1 MIGGWFVG
9 NFHPTA
15 YKTKKFEV
23 SYKLH
28 KKNEKWPK
36 HYHKKADEINLILKG
51 EMKIKNKI
59 VKSGDIFVLKKKE
72 IADPTFIKNTYIVC
86 VKTAS
91 VKNDKFLAKNS
102 AGQKIKASNINKKKN
117 LMIKKA
123 L

>member
-9 NFHPTA
+9 NFKPTA

-28 KKNEKWPK
+28 KKNEKWPH
-36 HYHKKADEINLILKG
+36 HYHKKADEINLIVKG
-51 EMKIKNKI
+51 KMKIKNKI

-72 IADPTFIKNTYIVC
+72 IADPIFIKNTYIIC

-91 VKNDKFLAKNS
+91 IKNDKFLAKKS
-102 AGQKIKASNINKKKN
+102 ASLKIKTSNFNK
-117 LMIKKA
+117 
-123 L
+123 